1 MPGADD
7 DAGGWDRRAVGPG
20 RPGVEEASSAVQR
33 ALLACIGPGAAEEIA
48 QAQAR
53 LAWQEVVAEAGLDRG
68 PWSSRL
74 VRVTN
79 GVARVEASEA
89 MLASEL
95 RLRGDALVWAVNQ
108 RMAGRPGASHRV
120 RVLSVAVGRSHG
132 SATL

>member
-1 MPGADD
+1 MGEAER
-7 DAGGWDRRAVGPG
+7 GRGERRAVGPG

-53 LAWQEVVAEAGLDRG
+53 LAWQEVVAEAGLARG

-74 VRVTN
+74 VRVAN
-79 GVARVEASEA
+79 GIGRVEASEA

-95 RLRGDALVWAVNQ
+95 RLRGDALVWAVNR
-108 RMAGRPGASHRV
+108 RMEGRPGAVFRLRELAV
-120 RVLSVAVGRSHG
+120 VVGRDRRG
-132 SATL
+132 SPL